1 MARRATQA
9 CVGRDVAAG
18 WGRLKNSPPTDELL
32 TLAATTAR
40 AAGAA
45 LAKRADRTVNSE
57 TGHDIKMQ
65 ADIDSETLI
74 RERLARAKLPIIG
87 EEIGGDASLL
97 GRDELYWAV
106 DPIDGTYNFLRNFPG
121 VCVSIGLWRGRRP
134 VLGVIYDFWRDELF
148 AGGAGLGLTLNGHT
162 LQPRWAPD
170 VPHAVLCTGF
180 PSTAD
185 RGAAAVTGF
194 VGRVGKFKKIRMIG
208 TAALALAYVSAGRA
222 DAYFE
227 ETIKLWDIAAGLALV
242 EGAGGYTSVEP
253 VPGQPLAFNVWAA
266 GRADLAG

>member
-1 MARRATQA
+1 LGQ
-9 CVGRDVAAG
+9 GGAA
-18 WGRLKNSPPTDELL
+18 LKNSRSTDELL
-32 TLAATTAR
+32 TLATATAR

-57 TGHDIKMQ
+57 SGHDIKMQ

-87 EEIGGDASLL
+87 EEIGGDAGLL
-97 GRDELYWAV
+97 GHDELFWAV
-106 DPIDGTYNFLRNFPG
+106 DPIDGTYNYLRGFPG

-134 VLGVIYDFWRDELF
+134 VLGVIFDFWRDELF

-162 LQPRWAPD
+162 LKPRWAPD

-180 PSTAD
+180 PSGAD
-185 RGAAAVTGF
+185 RGSEAVTGF
-194 VGRVGKFKKIRMIG
+194 VRRVGKFKKIRMIG
-208 TAALALAYVSAGRA
+208 TAALALSYVAAGRA

-242 EGAGGYTSVEP
+242 EGAGGYTQVDP
-253 VPGQPLAFNVWAA
+253 VPGQPLAFNVWAT
-266 GRADLAG
+266 GRADLVG

>member
-45 LAKRADRTVNSE
+45 VAKRADRTVNSE
-57 TGHDIKMQ
+57 SGHDIKMQ